1 MGKMRNGVNHQKTII
16 VHSAPSIA
24 SIDQRLR
31 DSSSVVSQNKY
42 PLLDRQLYYSES
54 INSSEYGK
62 RLPIKRRA
70 MTPNPAGEKD
80 ALRRKALKSG
90 TQRFVQLLLVLT
102 CSKLFLQIRNISFN
116 VDVRKL

>member
-1 MGKMRNGVNHQKTII
+1 MGKMKNGFDSQKTII

-24 SIDQRLR
+24 SIDQKLR

-42 PLLDRQLYYSES
+42 PLMDRQLYYSES

-62 RLPIKRRA
+62 RLPVKRRS

-80 ALRRKALKSG
+80 ALRRKALKNG
-90 TQRFVQLLLVLT
+90 TQRFVQILLVLLH
-102 CSKLFLQIRNISFN
+102 SK
-116 VDVRKL
+116 